1 ASLSRRCPAQL
12 PKARL
17 SEHFPRLRHVFQA
30 ALVFRVADRSRHA
43 AAFLGVF
50 LIFGD
55 FSHALP
61 RPDNA
66 GCAPAFPGH
75 RAGWLLRST
84 RVEVLDDNRA
94 DPHWVTLVGLRDF
107 DDLLGNELGNGIGA
121 VRQSK
126 RLQGRFVGCT
136 HALDLLGF
144 ECRVSQYSVDRHY
157 PPKRPPAQSINSP
170 VPKPLCQM
178 TKSLSSLGD
187 RAVRSRMM
195 WSGKRRGWRDNE
207 DAAVGASLRPSVVF
221 AG

>member
-126 RLQGRFVGCT
+126 RL
-136 HALDLLGF
+136 
-144 ECRVSQYSVDRHY
+144 
-157 PPKRPPAQSINSP
+157 PAQSINSP